1 MTVLNSTLLMSSAR
15 HFGNDHKLNPYY
27 QDGATVDTAK
37 AQAEHAGIREAL
49 RAAGAEVVTVE
60 APPTSQDGVYT
71 ANWALVRDGRALM
84 ATLPPSRQSEEAWAR
99 DRLAELGYQID
110 HLPLPWRFSGQG
122 DALVCGDLV
131 FCGAGYR
138 SDEAALEYAAQHFGL
153 ERIQLQTLPL
163 LNDDGTPHINA
174 ASGWPD
180 SYWYD
185 IDLTLAVLREP
196 DSTGRGLIAY
206 CPEAFTVQSR
216 AILAELDTVD
226 TIEIAESEARQS
238 FACNLVST
246 GTTVVM
252 SDSAPQL
259 RADVESA
266 GLSVITPHVDELA
279 KGGGYIRCTSLWI

>member
-1 MTVLNSTLLMSSAR
+1 MLNSTLLMSSAQY
-15 HFGNDHKLNPYY
+15 FGNDHKLNPYY
-27 QDGATVDTAK
+27 EDGETVDTAK
-37 AQAEHAGIREAL
+37 AEIEHNGIKDAL
-49 RAAGAEVVTVE
+49 HAAGAEIISVD

-71 ANWALVRDGRALM
+71 ANWALVRGGRALM
-84 ATLPPSRQSEEAWAR
+84 ATLPPSRQTEEAWAA

-110 HLPLPWRFSGQG
+110 HLPEPWRFSGQG

-131 FCGAGYR
+131 FCNAGYR
-138 SDEAALEYAAQHFGL
+138 SDVEALEYAAQHFGL
-153 ERIQLQTLPL
+153 ERIQLQTLPH
-163 LNDDGTPHINA
+163 LNDDGTPHINVV
-174 ASGWPD
+174 SGWPD

-206 CPEAFTVQSR
+206 CPEAFTPESR
-216 AILAELDTVD
+216 DLLAGLDVVD
-226 TIEIAESEARQS
+226 TIEISEQEARES

-246 GTTVVM
+246 GSTVVM
-252 SDSAPQL
+252 SDSAPRL

>member
-1 MTVLNSTLLMSSAR
+1 MLNSTLLMSSA
-15 HFGNDHKLNPYY
+15 HFFGNDHKLNPYY
-27 QDGATVDTAK
+27 EDGETVDTAK
-37 AQAEHAGIREAL
+37 AEVEHAGIREAL
-49 RAAGAEVVTVE
+49 RSAGAEILQVD

-71 ANWALVRDGRALM
+71 ANWALVRDGVALM
-84 ATLPPSRQSEEAWAR
+84 ATLPPSRKSEEPWAR
-99 DRLAELGYQID
+99 TKLTELGYTVED
-110 HLPLPWRFSGQG
+110 LPHAWRFSGQG

-138 SDEAALEYAAQHFGL
+138 SDEPALAYAADRFGL

-163 LNDDGTPHINA
+163 LNADGTPHVNVV
-174 ASGWPD
+174 SGWPD

-196 DSTGRGLIAY
+196 DSTGKGLIAY
-206 CPEAFTVQSR
+206 CPEAFTPESR
-216 AILAELDTVD
+216 ELLARLDTVD
-226 TIEIAESEARQS
+226 KIEIAESEAMES

-252 SDSAPQL
+252 SDSAPLL
-259 RADVESA
+259 RADVERA
-266 GLSVITPHVDELA
+266 GLDVITPHVDELA

>member
-1 MTVLNSTLLMSSAR
+1 MLNSTLLMSSA
-15 HFGNDHKLNPYY
+15 HYFGNDHKLNPYY
-27 QDGATVDTAK
+27 EDGATVDTAK
-37 AQAEHAGIREAL
+37 AEIELEGIKGAL
-49 RAAGAEVVTVE
+49 RHAGAEIVSVDP
-60 APPTSQDGVYT
+60 PPTSQDGVYT

-84 ATLPPSRQSEEAWAR
+84 ATLPPSRQSEEAWAK
-99 DRLAELGYQID
+99 DRLTELVYRID
-110 HLPLPWRFSGQG
+110 HLPQPWRFSGQG

-138 SDEAALEYAAQHFGL
+138 SDEAALEYAAHHFGL
-153 ERIQLQTLPL
+153 QRIQLQTLPL
-163 LNDDGTPHINA
+163 LDGAGRPVTNVV
-174 ASGWPD
+174 SGWPD

-196 DSTGRGLIAY
+196 DSVSKGLIAY
-206 CPEAFTVQSR
+206 CPEAFTPESR
-216 AILAELDTVD
+216 ALLAGLDVVD
-226 TIEIAESEARQS
+226 TIEIAEQEAREA

-246 GTTVVM
+246 GSTVVM
-252 SDSAPQL
+252 SDRAPQL

>member
-1 MTVLNSTLLMSSAR
+1 MLNSTLLMSSA
-15 HFGNDHKLNPYY
+15 HYFGNDHKLNPYY
-27 QDGATVDTAK
+27 EDGATVDTAK
-37 AQAEHAGIREAL
+37 AEVEHAGIRDAL
-49 RAAGAEVVTVE
+49 HAAGAEIVTVD

-71 ANWALVRDGRALM
+71 ANWALVRGGRALM

-99 DRLAELGYQID
+99 DRLSELGYQID
-110 HLPLPWRFSGQG
+110 DLPQPWRFSGQG
-122 DALVCGDLV
+122 DALICGDLV

-138 SDEAALEYAAQHFGL
+138 SDEEALAYAAQHFGL

-163 LNDDGTPHINA
+163 LNADGTSHVNVV
-174 ASGWPD
+174 SGWPD

-185 IDLTLAVLREP
+185 IDLTLSVLREP
-196 DSTGRGLIAY
+196 DSAGRGLIAY
-206 CPEAFTVQSR
+206 CPEAFTPESR
-216 AILAELDTVD
+216 ELLAGLDVVD
-226 TIEIAESEARQS
+226 KIEISQAEARAS

-252 SDSAPQL
+252 SDSAPRL

>member
-1 MTVLNSTLLMSSAR
+1 MLNSTLLMSSA
-15 HFGNDHKLNPYY
+15 HYFGNDHKLNPYY
-27 QDGATVDTAK
+27 EVGATVDTAK
-37 AQAEHAGIREAL
+37 AETEHRGIMDAL
-49 RAAGAEVVTVE
+49 RRAGAEIVTVD

-99 DRLAELGYQID
+99 DRLTELGYRVE
-110 HLPLPWRFSGQG
+110 HLPQPWRFSGQG

-163 LNDDGTPHINA
+163 LDGAGQPVTNVV
-174 ASGWPD
+174 SGWPD

-206 CPEAFTVQSR
+206 CPEAFTPESR
-216 AILAELDTVD
+216 TILADLDTVD
-226 TIEIAESEARQS
+226 TIEIAEQEASEA

-252 SDSAPQL
+252 SDQAPQL

>member
-1 MTVLNSTLLMSSAR
+1 MLNSTLLMSSA
-15 HFGNDHKLNPYY
+15 HYFGNDHKLNPYY
-27 QDGATVDTAK
+27 ADGETVDTAK
-37 AQAEHAGIREAL
+37 AEIEHAGIRDAL
-49 RAAGAEVVTVE
+49 HAAGAEIVSVD

-71 ANWALVRDGRALM
+71 ANWALVRGGRALM
-84 ATLPPSRQSEEAWAR
+84 ATLPPSRQTEEAWAE
-99 DRLAELGYQID
+99 DRLADLGYRID
-110 HLPLPWRFSGQG
+110 HLPQPWRFSGQG

-138 SDEAALEYAAQHFGL
+138 SDEAALEYAANHFGL

-163 LNDDGTPHINA
+163 LDDAGEPAINVV
-174 ASGWPD
+174 SGWPD

-185 IDLTLAVLREP
+185 IDLTLSVLREP

-206 CPEAFTVQSR
+206 CPEAFTPESR
-216 AILAELDTVD
+216 AVLAGLDVVD
-226 TIEIAESEARQS
+226 TIEISEQEARES

-246 GTTVVM
+246 GSTVVM
-252 SDSAPQL
+252 SDSAPRL
-259 RADVESA
+259 RADIESA

>member
-1 MTVLNSTLLMSSAR
+1 MLNSTLLMSSA
-15 HFGNDHKLNPYY
+15 HYFGNDHKLNPYY
-27 QDGATVDTAK
+27 EDGATVDTAK
-37 AQAEHAGIREAL
+37 AEAEHAGIREAL
-49 RAAGAEVVTVE
+49 RAAGAEIVTVD

-71 ANWALVRDGRALM
+71 ANWALVRGGRALM

-110 HLPLPWRFSGQG
+110 RLPLPWRFSGQG

-138 SDEAALEYAAQHFGL
+138 SDESALEYAAQHFGL

-185 IDLTLAVLREP
+185 IDLTLSVLREP
-196 DSTGRGLIAY
+196 DSLGKGLIAY
-206 CPEAFTVQSR
+206 CPEAFTPQSR
-216 AILAELDTVD
+216 ERLAELDSVD

-266 GLSVITPHVDELA
+266 GLAVITPHVDELA
-279 KGGGYIRCTSLWI
+279 KGGGYIRCTSLWV